1 MTRVPSIKRTVPL
14 AATADEDEPGLIRG
28 YASLFERTDR
38 AGDRIRRGAFARSL
52 EERTAAGVRM
62 LWQHDPG
69 EPIGRWTVLRE
80 DARGLYAEG
89 RLELGSR
96 RGREALAL
104 LRGGA
109 IDGLSIG
116 FRTRRAQPL
125 RDAARRLLTDIDL
138 WEISLVTFPMQ
149 DAARVREV
157 RGLAF
162 DWAGCL
168 REAARRIARPGLAV
182 GA

>member
-1 MTRVPSIKRTVPL
+1 MPL
-14 AATADEDEPGLIRG
+14 AAVAEDDEPGLIRG
-28 YASLFERTDR
+28 YASLFDRTDR
-38 AGDRIRRGAFARSL
+38 AGDRILRGAFARSL
-52 EERTAAGVRM
+52 EERTASGVRM
-62 LWQHDPG
+62 LWQHDPA

-116 FRTRRAQPL
+116 FRTRRSKPL

-149 DAARVREV
+149 EAARVREV
-157 RGLAF
+157 RGLALG
-162 DWAGCL
+162 WARAL
-168 REAARRIARPGLAV
+168 REAARRIAPRGLPV
-182 GA
+182 GT